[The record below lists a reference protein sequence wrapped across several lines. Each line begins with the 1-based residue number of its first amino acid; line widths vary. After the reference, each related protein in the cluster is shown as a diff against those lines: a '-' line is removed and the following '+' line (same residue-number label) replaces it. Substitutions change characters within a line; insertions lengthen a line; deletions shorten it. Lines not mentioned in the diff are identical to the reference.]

1 MMENILAI
9 CLGIGLS
16 ACCGFRVFVPLLAA
30 NVASML
36 NLYHFSSGFE
46 WMGTWTAFAIFAT
59 ATVGEIAAYYIPVV
73 DNLLDT
79 IATPMAVAAGTLLT
93 TSYLGHDMSPV
104 LKWGTGLMVGGS
116 AAGIVQ
122 AGTSL
127 LRLGSTSTTGGLA
140 NPVVSTA
147 ENTASVVF
155 SALTLWLPV
164 VIAILAIL
172 FMFYL
177 VKKLMAYFGKK
188 KEADNE
194 VIIS

>member
-30 NVASML
+30 NLASMTG
-36 NLYHFSSGFE
+36 LYHFGSGFE
-46 WMGTWTAFAIFAT
+46 WMGTWTAFAVFAT
-59 ATVGEIAAYYIPVV
+59 ATVGEIAAYYIPVI
-73 DNLLDT
+73 DNVLDT

-93 TSYLGHDMSPV
+93 TSYLGGDMSPV
-104 LKWGTGLMVGGS
+104 LKWGTGLMVGGG

-127 LRLGSTSTTGGLA
+127 LRLGSTTTTGGLA

-155 SALTLWLPV
+155 SALTLWIPV
-164 VIAILAIL
+164 VIAIAAII

-177 VKKLMAYFGKK
+177 VKKLMNYFGKK
-188 KEADNE
+188 GKSDKE
-194 VIIS
+194 IIVQ